1 MDTTT
6 TLLTGA
12 DVFKVLIG
20 VSIGLIP
27 ALVLRYL
34 DRKKIWNEQQEV
46 SARTKLT
53 LVNTRSVELRD
64 DLAIGESVGE
74 MLTTLIETGETI
86 RDLQQQLFEFKG
98 RTLRA
103 EADAQAAQMFVEQ
116 LNAAAKLTTCEHHPN
131 GVKLSNYAPQQL
143 RKAMQVSE
151 EEGEDSKPGDYH

>member
-27 ALVLRYL
+27 TLIVRYL
-34 DRKKIWNEQQEV
+34 DRKKIWNEQQELT
-46 SARTKLT
+46 ARTQLT
-53 LVNTRSVELRD
+53 LVNTRSTELRD

-86 RDLQQQLFEFKG
+86 RDLNQQLFELKG
-98 RTLRA
+98 RTMRA

-116 LNAAAKLTTCEHHPN
+116 LNAAAKLTTCEHHPH
-131 GVKLSNYAPQQL
+131 GVRLSDYAPQQL
-143 RKAMQVSE
+143 KKAMRESE
-151 EEGEDSKPGDYH
+151 EEGEDLKTDDYH

>member
-86 RDLQQQLFEFKG
+86 RDLQQQVFDLRG
-98 RTLRA
+98 RMMRA

-131 GVKLSNYAPQQL
+131 GVKLSDYAPQQL
-143 RKAMQVSE
+143 KKAMQVSE
-151 EEGEDSKPGDYH
+151 EEGEDLKTDDYH